1 MDIIIKYY
9 QGFFTFSLFEYLLLS
24 LIFTHITIISV
35 TLYLHRCMAHKSIEI
50 NSSLSVLFRVWLW
63 ASTGMSTKQWVGVH
77 RKHHAHCEKENDPHS
92 PAVHG
97 LFKVLFSGADLYRTA
112 TKNKSEIEKY
122 TQDIK
127 NDKLEIFIEKNQN
140 IGIILFLTLLI
151 VFFGIPGIIIWSIQ
165 MMWIP
170 FFAAG
175 VINGLAHQKGY
186 RNFDTADYSHNL
198 CSLGVIIGGE
208 EMHNH
213 HHACPTSAKFSNKW
227 WEFDIGWLY
236 IRLFSYLK
244 LIKIKKNMPKL
255 IFSKNFENNSKDIF
269 CNQIVISTRYIK
281 DVFLPIFRYECK
293 TGCDIQLKKFK
304 KEIKKFIKNE
314 NLFKKNDLIKI
325 ENLFERNKN
334 LKKVY
339 FFKKSLISLWSL
351 KFQTYECFMVE
362 LNKWCEQAETSGLK
376 ALEAFALD
384 LKKIK
389 IVH

>member
-77 RKHHAHCEKENDPHS
+77 RKHHAHCEMKNDPHS

-97 LFKVLFSGADLYRTA
+97 LLKVLFSGADLYRNA

-208 EMHNH
+208 EMHNN

-236 IRLFSYLK
+236 IKLFSYLK

-269 CNQIVISTRYIK
+269 CNQIVISTRYIR

-339 FFKKSLISLWSL
+339 FFKKSLLSLWSL